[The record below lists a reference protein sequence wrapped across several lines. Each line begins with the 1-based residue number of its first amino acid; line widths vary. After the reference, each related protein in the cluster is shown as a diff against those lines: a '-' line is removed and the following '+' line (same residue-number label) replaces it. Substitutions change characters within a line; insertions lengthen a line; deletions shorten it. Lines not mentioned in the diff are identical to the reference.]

1 MTESFETFEQV
12 MHRAAALAVRG
23 EGRVEPN
30 PAVGA
35 VVVDE
40 ELRVLGE
47 GWHTAFGEAHAEVV
61 ALESAGESARG
72 ATLVVTLEPCCHH
85 GQTPP
90 CTDAVLAAGIRR
102 VVVGIADPSPHAD
115 GSGLSRLRDAGLE
128 VEVGVAVESVRRL
141 NAPFL
146 KLLETGHPWI
156 HAKWA
161 MTLDGRIA
169 AAGGHSQ
176 WISGE
181 DSRLLVHQLRGRVD
195 AVVVGIGTAVAD
207 DPLLT
212 ARPPGPRMATRVV
225 LDSTAR
231 LPLDSQLV
239 RTSPDVPLLL
249 ACAETADSSRVA
261 ALVEAGVEVIAGPVD
276 DRGRLEIE
284 NLLEEFGSRRWTNV
298 LVEGGSEVL
307 GALADGGWID
317 EAHVFLAPK
326 LVGGREA
333 LGAVGGD
340 GLTRIPEAASL
351 VCVETRTVGEDVYW
365 RGVRVR
371 GGESP
376 AC

>member
-1 MTESFETFEQV
+1 M
-12 MHRAAALAVRG
+12 
-23 EGRVEPN
+23 
-30 PAVGA
+30 
-35 VVVDE
+35 
-40 ELRVLGE
+40 
-47 GWHTAFGEAHAEVV
+47 
-61 ALESAGESARG
+61 
-72 ATLVVTLEPCCHH
+72 
-85 GQTPP
+85 
-90 CTDAVLAAGIRR
+90 
-102 VVVGIADPSPHAD
+102 
-115 GSGLSRLRDAGLE
+115 
-128 VEVGVAVESVRRL
+128 
-141 NAPFL
+141 
-146 KLLETGHPWI
+146 
-156 HAKWA
+156 
-161 MTLDGRIA
+161 
-169 AAGGHSQ
+169 
-176 WISGE
+176 
-181 DSRLLVHQLRGRVD
+181 HQLRGRVD
-195 AVVVGIGTAVAD
+195 AVLVGIGTAVAD

-239 RTSPDVPLLL
+239 RTSADATLLL

-317 EAHVFLAPK
+317 VAHVFLAPM

-351 VCVETRTVGEDVYW
+351 VCVETG
-365 RGVRVR
+365 
-371 GGESP
+371 
-376 AC
+376 

>member
-12 MHRAAALAVRG
+12 MHHAATLAVQG

-35 VVVDE
+35 VVVDD

-47 GWHTAFGEAHAEVV
+47 GWHTAYGEAHAEVA

-102 VVVGIADPSPHAD
+102 VVVGIADPSPHAN
-115 GSGLSRLRDAGLE
+115 GGGLTRLREAGVE
-128 VEVGVAVESVRRL
+128 VEVGVAVESVMRL

-146 KLLETGHPWI
+146 KLIETGRPWI

-169 AAGGHSQ
+169 ATGGHSQ
-176 WISGE
+176 WISSE
-181 DSRLLVHQLRGRVD
+181 DSRQLVHQLRGRVD
-195 AVVVGIGTAVAD
+195 AVLVGIGTAVAD

-212 ARPPGPRMATRVV
+212 ARPPGPRTATRVV

-239 RTSPDVPLLL
+239 RTAADVPLLL
-249 ACAETADSSRVA
+249 ACAETAEPTRVA
-261 ALVEAGVEVIAGPVD
+261 ALAEAGVEVIVGPVD

-284 NLLEEFGSRRWTNV
+284 NLLGEFGLRRWTNV

-317 EAHVFLAPK
+317 
-326 LVGGREA
+326 
-333 LGAVGGD
+333 
-340 GLTRIPEAASL
+340 
-351 VCVETRTVGEDVYW
+351 
-365 RGVRVR
+365 
-371 GGESP
+371 
-376 AC
+376 